1 VINNNN
7 MNIKNIIT
15 MLNSSPLYNICEEID
30 IAKGKNKMPDNF
42 GEFKN
47 YIKRNK

>member
-1 VINNNN
+1 
-7 MNIKNIIT
+7 MKIKDIIH
-15 MLNSSPLYNICEEID
+15 MLNSSPLYGICEEID
-30 IAKGKNKMPDNF
+30 IAKGKNKMPNNF